1 MFERQEGNTNN
12 IVSSVIQI
20 EILSESSMAILKS
33 SKYDR
38 VKLKFGHG
46 RPGLLSKYNRWMEG
60 RLLVSIIVK
69 TYHQPE
75 NRNEITLGVAK
86 SA

>member
-20 EILSESSMAILKS
+20 EILSESSMVILKS

-38 VKLKFGHG
+38 VKLKFGRG
-46 RPGLLSKYNRWMEG
+46 RPGLLTQYNCAE
-60 RLLVSIIVK
+60 
-69 TYHQPE
+69 
-75 NRNEITLGVAK
+75 
-86 SA
+86 